1 MKRREFIG
9 LLGGAVAVG
18 PLAAQGQQPSMP
30 VVGFAN
36 GQSPSVFAYLAAF
49 REGLSQN
56 GYVEG
61 QSVAIEYRWAEGQ
74 ESRMPALI
82 NELVRKP
89 VDVLVLGGSGQVP
102 FEAKRVSSKVPVV
115 TPDGDDPVRQGLV
128 ASLNRPG
135 GNFAVVMVYTTELE
149 GKRLEILH
157 KLLPQAQAFGVLV
170 APSFAGIEQ
179 QVENLNAA
187 AAAQHLQ
194 IRIINASSAPE
205 LEAAFADMAKA
216 GVGAVAIAG
225 GPFFNG
231 YRSQLVSLSARYSL
245 PSMFETRQ
253 FAEAG
258 GLISYGPSLDE
269 VYRQLGVY
277 AGRILKGEK
286 PGDLP
291 VVQPSKFDLV
301 INLKTAK
308 ALGIEIPPTLLALA
322 DQVIE

>member
-1 MKRREFIG
+1 
-9 LLGGAVAVG
+9 
-18 PLAAQGQQPSMP
+18 MP

-36 GQSPSVFAYLAAF
+36 GQSPAVFAYLAAF
-49 REGLSQN
+49 REGLGQN

-61 QSVAIEYRWAEGQ
+61 QSVAIEYRWGEGQ

-82 NELVRKP
+82 DELVRKP
-89 VDVLVLGGSGQVP
+89 VDVLVLGGFGSAP
-102 FEAKRVSSKVPVV
+102 TYAKLASSKVPVV
-115 TPDGDDPVRQGLV
+115 TPDGNDPVQDGLV

-135 GNFAVVMVYTTELE
+135 GNIAVVWTYTSELE

-157 KLLPQAQAFGVLV
+157 KLLPQAQSFGVLV
-170 APSFAGIEQ
+170 APSFTGTAR
-179 QVENLNAA
+179 QVEDLNAA

-194 IRIINASSAPE
+194 ISVFHASSAPE

-216 GVGAVAIAG
+216 GVGAVAIAA

-231 YRSQLVSLSARYSL
+231 YRSQLVALSAHYSL

-258 GLISYGPSLDE
+258 GLISYGPSIE
-269 VYRQLGVY
+269 EAYRQLGVY

-308 ALGIEIPPTLLALA
+308 TLGIEIPPTLLALA
-322 DQVIE
+322 DKVVE